1 MEELKIPF
9 DKLIHP
15 NMEALHKRD
24 EFMSAMLDRPYDH
37 LWDMYYDE
45 FEDENLENE
54 PSLDE
59 WTAHEYPREQGS

>member
-1 MEELKIPF
+1 MVIDLAECWIKNEIPPCE
-9 DKLIHP
+9 I
-15 NMEALHKRD
+15 
-24 EFMSAMLDRPYDH
+24 RPYDH

-59 WTAHEYPREQGS
+59 WTAHEYPREYGIAT

>member
-1 MEELKIPF
+1 MENTTIPPCE
-9 DKLIHP
+9 I
-15 NMEALHKRD
+15 
-24 EFMSAMLDRPYDH
+24 RPYDH

-59 WTAHEYPREQGS
+59 WTAHEYPRE

>member
-1 MEELKIPF
+1 MENDAIPPCE
-9 DKLIHP
+9 I
-15 NMEALHKRD
+15 
-24 EFMSAMLDRPYDH
+24 RPYDH

-59 WTAHEYPREQGS
+59 WTAHE

>member
-1 MEELKIPF
+1 
-9 DKLIHP
+9 
-15 NMEALHKRD
+15 
-24 EFMSAMLDRPYDH
+24 MLDRPYDH

-59 WTAHEYPREQGS
+59 WTSHEYPIEYGIAMSYNVVYNKLRKE